1 MGALDDISVKIRN
14 YKCFAGE
21 AQGFESIKPIN
32 LIIGKNNSGKSSL
45 LELIENAITYNPD
58 ITSRSPSNDPP
69 GIVYTTRLTKEEIRK
84 VFVENRSTPD
94 IPGKD
99 DFRDFGKYWIG
110 QLFTW
115 EQLTDNRRGPVEI
128 DQPANISKAMPDKY
142 VPQLAHH
149 AVNPLAGLKFKRLH
163 AERDIRPEGDTERGE
178 ITGNGLGLTAVVTQF
193 INSVNLPSELV
204 EEKFLAELNKIMVPD
219 AEFVRILVQKDSDN
233 RWEIYLQDKSNK
245 RVSLTNSGSG
255 LQTIIL
261 VMAFIYLTP
270 YLEKKESEKPQL
282 GDYIFAFEELENNL
296 HPSLHRRLLLYLRD
310 IAEKEGCHFFL
321 TTHSNVS
328 IDLFSKD
335 EMAQI
340 IHLIHDGRSATARTV
355 NTHVARSDILDDLE
369 FRASDLLQSNG
380 IIWVEGPSD
389 RIYFNRWI
397 ELMSDGELREG
408 TDYQCVFYGGRLLA
422 HLSAD
427 DPDSDHND
435 LIKILR
441 VNRNAILIMDSDL
454 KGPEGDITPTKKRML
469 KELRAIGGFAWVTAG
484 REVENY
490 ISKQALSKFYS
501 KKNLRTLA
509 KTESFPKY
517 LNKIKP
523 GEGKRFESN
532 KVRYAARICPHITR
546 EGVAETLNLETQV
559 STAIKHIR
567 VWNGKS

>member
-45 LELIENAITYNPD
+45 LELIENAITYNQD
-58 ITSRSPSNDPP
+58 ITSRSSSSEPP
-69 GIVYTTRLTKEEIRK
+69 EIVYTTRLTANEIRK
-84 VFVENRSTPD
+84 FFAENTFTSD
-94 IPGKD
+94 IPGQD
-99 DFRDFGKYWIG
+99 DFSDFGKYWMG

-115 EQLTDNRRGPVEI
+115 KQLPNGYRGPVEI
-128 DQPANISKAMPDKY
+128 DQPANFSAAMPGKY
-142 VPQLAHH
+142 MQQLAKS
-149 AVNPLAGLKFKRLH
+149 AVNPFASLKFKRLH
-163 AERDIRPEGDTERGE
+163 AERDIRPEEDTESRE

-204 EEKFLAELNKIMVPD
+204 EEKFLAELNKIMIPD
-219 AEFVRILVQKDSDN
+219 AEFVRILVQKDSNN

-355 NTHVARSDILDDLE
+355 NTHVARSEILDDLE

-397 ELMSDGELREG
+397 ELMSDGKLREG

-427 DPDSDHND
+427 DPNSDHND

-454 KGPEGDITPTKKRML
+454 KGPEGDITPTKKRMR

-567 VWNGKS
+567 VWNGKN